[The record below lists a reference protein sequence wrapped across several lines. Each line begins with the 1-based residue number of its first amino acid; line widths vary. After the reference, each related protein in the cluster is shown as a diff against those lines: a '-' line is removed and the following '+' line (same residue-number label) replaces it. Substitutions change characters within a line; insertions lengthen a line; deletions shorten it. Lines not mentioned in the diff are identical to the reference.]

1 MRPTTTQAPQGRG
14 RGWKCAPPRLKL
26 LTDGAG
32 GGNATS
38 AQIEEWGEQG
48 RRQVEAANA
57 LQHSIE
63 QVTACVWSPG
73 REVCVTVDHSGQL
86 RDIIF
91 SERAERTSTLRL
103 SGIVTTTIRR
113 ALAELQST
121 VVVQVARD
129 AAGEGSPLA
138 LSVENQYRSAF
149 GSPLAALAEQDRR
162 NGH

>member
-1 MRPTTTQAPQGRG
+1 MD
-14 RGWKCAPPRLKL
+14 
-26 LTDGAG
+26 TDDGDFADG
-32 GGNATS
+32 LATAL
-38 AQIEEWGEQG
+38 AQIEEWGEQS

-63 QVTACVWSPG
+63 QVTASVWSPG

-86 RDIIF
+86 HDITF

-121 VVVQVARD
+121 VAQVARD
-129 AAGEGSPLA
+129 TVGEGSPLA
-138 LSVENQYRSAF
+138 LSVENQYRSSF
-149 GSPLAALAEQDRR
+149 ESSLAALADQDQR
-162 NGH
+162 NGR